1 MLEQWET
8 VIFSYAYLGYT
19 LFWEHLQAYIF
30 WSTLSVNHPNSS
42 TAIISFLR
50 TGSATATNVQC
61 SKTTKAANGIQ
72 ILIRKQLLQ
81 ATLDTTFKYFY
92 HNITFD
98 SV

>member
-30 WSTLSVNHPNSS
+30 WSTLSINHPNSS
-42 TAIISFLR
+42 TAIISFLC
-50 TGSATATNVQC
+50 TGLTTATDVQC

-72 ILIRKQLLQ
+72 ILNIKELLQ
-81 ATLDTTFKYFY
+81 KTLDTTFNYFY
-92 HNITFD
+92 TI
-98 SV
+98 